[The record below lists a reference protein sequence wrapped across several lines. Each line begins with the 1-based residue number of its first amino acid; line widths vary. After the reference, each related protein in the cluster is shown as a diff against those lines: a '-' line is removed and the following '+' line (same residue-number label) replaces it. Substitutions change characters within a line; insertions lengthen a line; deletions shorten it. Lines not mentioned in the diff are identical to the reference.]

1 VDLPAMLADS
11 AGKGI
16 LIVAVAHSRSQ
27 LAQRWG
33 DHGAETI
40 WALTGT
46 KILLPGISD
55 AKTLN
60 DVSDLCGSV
69 NLGEDD
75 GKSVRIVPP
84 ELLRALPDWRAL
96 VVRMNLSP
104 VVVKF
109 RPAWKRRGYRRLTR
123 RPAGLYVPSQF
134 LEEAAPAAELP
145 GSAGVPEPAA
155 PAEPVSW
162 FTTAGGDQ

>member
-1 VDLPAMLADS
+1 MLADS
-11 AGKGI
+11 AGKGE

-27 LAQRWG
+27 LAARWG

-55 AKTLN
+55 AKTLG
-60 DVSDLCGSV
+60 DVSELCGSIAI
-69 NLGEDD
+69 GEDES
-75 GKSVRIVPP
+75 KTVRVVPP

-96 VVRMNLSP
+96 VIRMNLSP

-109 RPAWKRRGYRRLTR
+109 RPAWKRRGYRRLSR
-123 RPAGLYVPSQF
+123 GPVLDVPAWIPDQVVPVRE
-134 LEEAAPAAELP
+134 LPEAAEPFPVPAPAA
-145 GSAGVPEPAA
+145 A
-155 PAEPVSW
+155 PWLAK
-162 FTTAGGDQ
+162 AGGE